1 MTITMHVVHLVQQ
14 KWGKASKATPVHYC
28 YRHGGAEVKT
38 LTMLTRGNIT
48 AEPRKDPI
56 WKMRTL
62 DPNAT
67 SSTKAKCQ
75 SSFSRFLQD
84 DGASGASKMAPLSA
98 HDTRK
103 SVCWWRRYGE
113 FKEKFEVTYT
123 TTLGPR
129 HEPCPNSAYRIA
141 ALRNSEGGLLAF
153 QPIRIYPRELEN
165 QISN

>member
-1 MTITMHVVHLVQQ
+1 MHVVHLVQQ
-14 KWGKASKATPVHYC
+14 KWWKASKATPVHYC

-67 SSTKAKCQ
+67 SSTKAKWQ
-75 SSFSRFLQD
+75 STFSRFLQH
-84 DGASGASKMAPLSA
+84 DGASGASKMASLSA

-103 SVCWWRRYGE
+103 LVCWWRRHDE
-113 FKEKFEVTYT
+113 FKEKFEVTLT
-123 TTLGPR
+123 TTAGSTPWTLFQF
-129 HEPCPNSAYRIA
+129 CLPNSCFKKFRRRTSS
-141 ALRNSEGGLLAF
+141 L
-153 QPIRIYPRELEN
+153 PTYPNLSRELEN